1 MGHYYEE
8 IVNHLRERRN
18 DRIEGDAVE
27 IGALFGEGTK
37 TLSSY
42 LAETPEKTLYVMDV
56 FNLEFDDTATVNG
69 LVMSELY
76 KSWLVQRKYKSQIHI
91 YASNTK
97 GLKNIKTLVGD
108 TKNASI
114 PADKLSFSFIDGN
127 HSPEYV
133 ENDFNLVWDKT
144 SPGGVVAFHDYCGD
158 LPEVTRKINEL
169 IFSRAHEISDVYA
182 PGKFMLCFV
191 HKR

>member
-8 IVNHLRERRN
+8 IVNHLKEHRN
-18 DRIEGDAVE
+18 DQVAGDAVE

-37 TLSSY
+37 RLAAYLS
-42 LAETPEKTLYVMDV
+42 ETPEKTLNVLDV
-56 FNLEFDDTATVNG
+56 FDISFDKTKTMDGVAMDT
-69 LVMSELY
+69 LY
-76 KSWLVQRKYKSQIHI
+76 EYWLLKRKYKSQIQA
-91 YASNTK
+91 YAANTK
-97 GLKNIKTLVGD
+97 GLKNVRTIAGD
-108 TKNASI
+108 TKDAVI
-114 PADKLSFSFIDGN
+114 PSEKLSFSFIDGN

-144 SPGGVVAFHDYCGD
+144 SPGGVVAFHDYFGD
-158 LPEVTRKINEL
+158 LPEVTQKINEL
-169 IFSRAHEISDVYA
+169 IFSRAHEISDVYV